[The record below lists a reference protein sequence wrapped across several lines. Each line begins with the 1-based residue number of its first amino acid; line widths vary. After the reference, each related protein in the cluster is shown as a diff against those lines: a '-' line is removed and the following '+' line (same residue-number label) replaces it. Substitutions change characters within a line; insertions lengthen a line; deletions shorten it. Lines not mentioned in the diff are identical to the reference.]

1 MAEFKLLDQRHYVS
15 IRVTYISMKTPNKGY
30 NEVYDTFSFK
40 KISKA
45 TILGCEVSFFG
56 QKKLKAPMEGY
67 NRACEG
73 YNSFIEV
80 FNIRDFDIG

>member
-1 MAEFKLLDQRHYVS
+1 MAELEILQQKHLIKATMRSLIDFLSKNIQ
-15 IRVTYISMKTPNKGY
+15 GY
-30 NEVYDTFSFK
+30 NMGPVKYLFSEK
-40 KISKA
+40 KTESP
-45 TILGCEVSFFG
+45 V
-56 QKKLKAPMEGY
+56 EGY